1 LDYDAIAVSDEVA
14 SAEVA
19 AVAGVAVPES
29 VVFIPSVVVHFER
42 FWNHVLSAIIR
53 RRPRN

>member
-1 LDYDAIAVSDEVA
+1 MA
-14 SAEVA
+14 STEVA
-19 AVAGVAVPES
+19 ATAGIAHPES